1 VHGKAAYDGLADWYD
16 AWIHGESR
24 GRGAGEDVEVLE
36 EFLGRGP
43 GRLLDQGCGGGRF
56 LSFFAELGW
65 SVVGIDESEDQL
77 RVAQPRAEA
86 VGAELVH
93 GDATEL
99 PFEDESFDAVAAVFV
114 STDAEPWE
122 RLVAEAARVLRP
134 GGRFVHVGGHPAL
147 MGPHSAYQPDRNRW
161 IVGSGYRERGR
172 QYDLAG
178 FRPEGIRI
186 RVGAVH
192 VPLDD
197 FLNALLD
204 AGLELTRV
212 REGRKTDP
220 PWLFAVR
227 AEKRH

>member
-1 VHGKAAYDGLADWYD
+1 MRGKAAYDGLAEWYD
-16 AWIHGESR
+16 AWIHESR
-24 GRGAGEDVEVLE
+24 GRGVGEDRDVLGE
-36 EFLGRGP
+36 LLGRGP

-56 LSFFAELGW
+56 LPFFAELGW

-77 RVAQPRAEA
+77 RVAKPRADA

-93 GDATEL
+93 GNATEV
-99 PFEDESFDAVAAVFV
+99 PFEDESFEAVVAVFV

-134 GGRFVHVGGHPAL
+134 GGRFVHVGAHPSFL
-147 MGPHSAYQPDRNRW
+147 GPHSAFHPDEDLW
-161 IVGSGYRERGR
+161 IVRQGYRERQR
-172 QYDLAG
+172 QYDLPQ

-204 AGLELTRV
+204 AGLRITRV
-212 REGRKTDP
+212 REGRETDP

-227 AEKRH
+227 AEKRP